1 MNTQPKFVTHLLA
14 FAAFAPLVAVAQAHG
29 PGHGTSHGM
38 AAKPMAAVSAAAPAA
53 ASAAT
58 EMAEAEV
65 RKIDKDAKKMTLKHG
80 PIKSLDM
87 PAMTMVFQIRDAA
100 LLDKAKVGDKILFS
114 AEQREGAYV
123 VIAIEPAGKR

>member
-1 MNTQPKFVTHLLA
+1 MKSPANASTQLLTCA
-14 FAAFAPLVAVAQAHG
+14 ITALWLASATVAQAHG
-29 PGHGTSHGM
+29 HGT
-38 AAKPMAAVSAAAPAA
+38 AQAA
-53 ASAAT
+53 ASKPAVNTASAPAPAAT

-65 RKIDKDAKKMTLKHG
+65 RRVDKDAKKMTLKHG